1 MTHRIKWLKKNGYDT
16 NKSYSINQLS
26 EMSKVSK
33 GDLQKIFN
41 RGVGARKTNPSS
53 VRLKRSFKKDPSK
66 PLRMK
71 LSGRQWGMARIYAF
85 LNKIDMIKKGE
96 LKKINQDPD
105 IAQKYIK

>member
-1 MTHRIKWLKKNGYDT
+1 MTHRIKWLKRNGFDT

-41 RGVGARKTNPSS
+41 RGVGARKSNPKS
-53 VRLKRSFKKDPSK
+53 VRLKGSFKKDPSK
-66 PLRMK
+66 SLRFK

-85 LNKIDMIKKGE
+85 LNKIDMIKQGK
-96 LKKINQDPD
+96 LKDINQDPD
-105 IAQKYIK
+105 IAEKYVK